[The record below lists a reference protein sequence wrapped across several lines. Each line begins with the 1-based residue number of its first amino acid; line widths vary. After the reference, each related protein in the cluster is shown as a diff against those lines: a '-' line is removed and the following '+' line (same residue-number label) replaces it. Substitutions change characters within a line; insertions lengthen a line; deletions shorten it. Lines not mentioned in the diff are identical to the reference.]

1 MAGLFIKAFAPGVGT
16 AEAADRL
23 AEALAK
29 TGRAIHSR
37 QWRHGAGPSSGSGP
51 WRFSWR
57 VIRATARGGTALT
70 LQDGP
75 AESWDLDFF
84 RALSSVVDGVVVG
97 MDLYDLRSRRG
108 LASFFSGRTMEV
120 ALEDGGLPQIAL
132 GAPPPHLLLGGAS
145 LESVYEERFGNF
157 CNSVSSLLRVG
168 EVLEEG
174 HWEVAPPA
182 TDYVLE
188 TLPPESLLV
197 LSNVEASDWSA
208 VAGQLAPG
216 GRWRAGRTPSL
227 KTSFVELRHPGVFD
241 EARVIAI
248 SKALACPVSAIE
260 LVSGGSPFR
269 WVEANQGDLE
279 SSGVGATGMDFFNTL
294 GRAVFFLGEGPGLVF
309 GRGSG
314 GWHEITG

>member
-16 AEAADRL
+16 AEAAARL

-29 TGRAIHSR
+29 TGRTIHSR
-37 QWRHGAGPSSGSGP
+37 QWRHGAGPSSSSGP

-75 AESWDLDFF
+75 SERWDLDFF

-97 MDLYDLRSRRG
+97 MDLYDSLSREG

-120 ALEDGGLPQIAL
+120 ALEEASSPLIAL
-132 GAPPPHLLLGGAS
+132 GGPSLHLLLGGAS

-157 CNSVSSLLRVG
+157 CNSVGSLLHVG

-174 HWEVAPPA
+174 HWEVSPPA

-208 VAGQLAPG
+208 VAGRLAPG
-216 GRWRAGRTPSL
+216 GRWRAGRTPST

-279 SSGVGATGMDFFNTL
+279 SSGVGATGMDFFNAL